1 MSPSKPMPESAAS
14 GKPDTT
20 DDLLRSRGVLERAG
34 LGRAIE
40 IDDLWDAF
48 TDEDDPDAPASHS
61 GVEKWLSDATGDGR
75 YLILDEV
82 ARGGMGRVV
91 RAIDQDIC
99 RPVAMKVLLEGG
111 DEEKRARFA
120 EEAQITGQLE
130 HPNIV
135 PIHELGL
142 NDDGH
147 LFFTMKM
154 VGGRSLGAMLD
165 ALREQPLAGEPRNS
179 LPEMLHA
186 LVHACNAVRYAHSRG
201 VVHRDLKPDNIM
213 IGEYGE
219 ILVMDW
225 GLAKIGATRACRRRD
240 ALKAG
245 VTHVEPEPMTPPERL
260 MQHSDS
266 LDEQDV
272 RSFRHD
278 STLMVTRDGTVAGT
292 PAYMSPEQARA
303 ELDRVD
309 ERSDVYGLGAIL
321 YEILTLSPPVSG
333 RTEEEVL
340 EAVKTGLIRPP
351 EERAP
356 ARAIPAPLSRIAMKA
371 LRYAQEDRYQTA
383 EEFHSELALYL
394 EGLTQAARGE
404 PVWQEVAD
412 TRLRYVRWAVGVAA
426 VLLAALGTAFW
437 LTYARNTALEQDLA
451 RETRQRE
458 EAEATREAALE
469 RLDALERSGVVIYP

>member
-1 MSPSKPMPESAAS
+1 
-14 GKPDTT
+14 
-20 DDLLRSRGVLERAG
+20 
-34 LGRAIE
+34 
-40 IDDLWDAF
+40 
-48 TDEDDPDAPASHS
+48 
-61 GVEKWLSDATGDGR
+61 
-75 YLILDEV
+75 
-82 ARGGMGRVV
+82 
-91 RAIDQDIC
+91 
-99 RPVAMKVLLEGG
+99 
-111 DEEKRARFA
+111 
-120 EEAQITGQLE
+120 
-130 HPNIV
+130 
-135 PIHELGL
+135 
-142 NDDGH
+142 
-147 LFFTMKM
+147 
-154 VGGRSLGAMLD
+154 
-165 ALREQPLAGEPRNS
+165 
-179 LPEMLHA
+179 
-186 LVHACNAVRYAHSRG
+186 
-201 VVHRDLKPDNIM
+201 
-213 IGEYGE
+213 
-219 ILVMDW
+219 
-225 GLAKIGATRACRRRD
+225 
-240 ALKAG
+240 
-245 VTHVEPEPMTPPERL
+245 